1 MDPAREESGDPAA
14 SSTARESAVSGVIAA
29 LRPGLVLDGRFRLV
43 AAIGRGGFGEVF
55 RAEEL
60 LPNGAA
66 IREVALKVLSPE
78 SDLGAWADEAKLLA
92 SFSHPSLVTILAAGL
107 LSVERDGAKIP
118 VPFVAMELLSG
129 ETLGA
134 VLARRGRIPWRRV
147 LAWARDVAAALDLIH
162 ARGVVH
168 LDLKPSNLFLTR
180 EGGIKVLD
188 FGIARRAGTMGGELG
203 AMLAGDDAAMGT
215 AEFLAERQPRSSA
228 PPPLAPDQDRARE
241 RERGGSSSA
250 RVVGTPGFMAP
261 EVIEERPAT
270 PAADAYALAA
280 CIVHLATGSLPQ
292 DVPAAPAKTASPAER
307 RAWWAEV
314 RLATSAGRLRN
325 FDLDEAGLPRGIA
338 ALCRRLLALDPGAR
352 QVDPGGLRALL
363 DAAWERP
370 FGVHDPPY
378 LGLGA
383 FGPAAEG
390 MLFGRDEDTARLA
403 RELEAETAL
412 VLQGVSGSG
421 KSSLAMAGLVPQLAR
436 RDAARGIDWRCVV
449 VRPGAD
455 PDAALE
461 RALDEI
467 RGFAPVDL
475 DLDLDADAGS
485 IAASLADAAAVA
497 AFAAAHALGVALVFD
512 QLEELVTQADPARRR
527 RFITFLAE
535 AAALPREA
543 HVRVIGTL
551 REDFTTGLLA
561 IEPLGERLRD
571 ALRFVGAPTMAASRA
586 IVAEP
591 ARVAGVRIEGL
602 GEVAGD
608 VERELRAGEGRLPLV
623 ALALAAWWK
632 TKDGDTLR
640 AADWARLGGVRAI
653 FADLAD
659 GVFATLDEA
668 AQHEARAALLELST
682 DGRTRRSL
690 PRAELRARARSEAGF
705 DRATA
710 AFIDKGLLVEA
721 GGSIEVVHE
730 FLFTAWD
737 RLAGWLADAQASRR
751 IAAALSEGARTWQ
764 DLGRPVT
771 RLPGDSEAALAGI
784 VLAEGGLD
792 LEGAELVRAW
802 LAAQRGRLR
811 RDRLRGAALAI
822 AALSARLV
830 GLAGWGR
837 TVSNA
842 QERAEVSKHEAEL
855 AGAKARDNE
864 IRAELAQERAELAQR
879 EADKSGAERQR
890 AGDLARRQQEEFERL
905 LHNAESETKKAKI
918 RCSVIE
924 KKERIQAGGC
934 PPGDPLCASVE
945 PGGGPSTGLGKFEL
959 EKNK

>member
-1 MDPAREESGDPAA
+1 MGPARDPSGVNEGSSAAQGGAA
-14 SSTARESAVSGVIAA
+14 SSVIAA
-29 LRPGLVLDGRFRLV
+29 LRGGMVLDGRFRLV
-43 AAIGRGGFGEVF
+43 EAIGRGGFGEVF

-66 IREVALKVLSPE
+66 IREVALKILSPE
-78 SDLGAWADEAKLLA
+78 SDLGAWAEEAKLLA

-107 LSVERDGAKIP
+107 LTVEAEGARVP
-118 VPFVAMELLSG
+118 VPFVAMELLDG

-188 FGIARRAGTMGGELG
+188 FGIARRAGAISGELG
-203 AMLAGDDAAMGT
+203 ARLDDDDAAMGT
-215 AEFLAERQPRSSA
+215 AEFLAERKPSPSL
-228 PPPLAPDQDRARE
+228 PPPPSH
-241 RERGGSSSA
+241 GGSVSSGARA

-280 CIVHLATGSLPQ
+280 CIVHLATGVLPQ
-292 DVPAAPAKTASPAER
+292 DVPAAPAKTAPSTAR
-307 RAWWAEV
+307 QAWWAEV
-314 RLATSAGRLRN
+314 RLATSAGRLR
-325 FDLDEAGLPRGIA
+325 DLDEAGLPHGLA

-352 QVDPGGLRALL
+352 LVDPGGLRALL

-370 FGVHDPPY
+370 YGVPDPPY

-383 FGPAAEG
+383 FGPASEG

-403 RELEAETAL
+403 RELETETAL

-436 RDAARGIDWRCVV
+436 RDAARGLEWRCVV

-455 PDAALE
+455 PDAALA

-467 RGFAPVDL
+467 AGFAAPG
-475 DLDLDADAGS
+475 AEATG
-485 IAASLADAAAVA
+485 APEDAAAVA
-497 AFAAAHALGVALVFD
+497 AFCAEHSIGVAFVFD
-512 QLEELVTQADPARRR
+512 QLEELVTQADPARRA
-527 RFITFLAE
+527 RFIHFLAE

-543 HVRVIGTL
+543 NVRVVGTL
-551 REDFTTGLLA
+551 REDFTSGLLA

-653 FADLAD
+653 FAELAD

-668 AQHEARAALLELST
+668 AQHEARATLLELST

-690 PRAELRARARSEAGF
+690 PRAYLRERARSEAGF
-705 DRATA
+705 DRAAA
-710 AFIDKGLLVEA
+710 AFIEKGLLVEA
-721 GGSIEVVHE
+721 GGAIEVVHE

-751 IAAALSEGARTWQ
+751 IAAALREGARTWQ
-764 DLGRPVT
+764 DLGCPAT
-771 RLPGDSEAALAGI
+771 RLPGDSEAALASL

-792 LEGAELVRAW
+792 LEGAELVRTW
-802 LAAQRGRLR
+802 IAAQRARLR
-811 RDRLRGAALAI
+811 RDRLRGAGLALAALAALLIGI
-822 AALSARLV
+822 AA
-830 GLAGWGR
+830 WGK
-837 TVSNA
+837 TISDA
-842 QERAEVSKHEAEL
+842 QSRAEQSKRDAEV

-864 IRAELAQERAELAQR
+864 ISAVIAQERAEMAQER
-879 EADKSGAERQR
+879 ADKSAAERQR
-890 AGDLARRQQEEFERL
+890 VGDMARRQQEEFERL

-924 KKERIQAGGC
+924 KRDRIQAGGC
-934 PPGDPLCASVE
+934 PPGDPLCSFPE
-945 PGGGPSTGLGKFEL
+945 PSGGLPSGIGPLPNEAK
-959 EKNK
+959 K

>member
-1 MDPAREESGDPAA
+1 MALPRDQSGELVG
-14 SSTARESAVSGVIAA
+14 SSTTRSGAGSGVIAG

-78 SDLGAWADEAKLLA
+78 TDLGAWAEEAKLLA

-107 LSVERDGAKIP
+107 LAVEGDVRRVP

-134 VLARRGRIPWRRV
+134 VQAHRGRIPWRRV
-147 LAWARDVAAALDLIH
+147 LGWARDVAAALDLIH

-188 FGIARRAGTMGGELG
+188 FGIARRAGALGGDRG
-203 AMLAGDDAAMGT
+203 AMLEGDDAAMGT
-215 AEFLAERQPRSSA
+215 AEFLAERKPSPSRPPA
-228 PPPLAPDQDRARE
+228 PSLT
-241 RERGGSSSA
+241 GGSSERT

-280 CIVHLATGSLPQ
+280 CIVYLTTGRLPH
-292 DVPAAPAKTASPAER
+292 DVPPAPAKSAAPAVR
-307 RAWWAEV
+307 HAWWAEV
-314 RLATSAGRLRN
+314 RLATSAGRMR
-325 FDLDEAGLPRGIA
+325 DLDEPGLPHGVA

-352 QVDPGGLRALL
+352 QVEPGGLRALI

-370 FGVHDPPY
+370 FGVPDPPY

-383 FGPAAEG
+383 FGPASEG
-390 MLFGRDEDTARLA
+390 MLFGRDEDIARLA
-403 RELEAETAL
+403 RELETETTL

-436 RDAARGIDWRCVV
+436 RDAARGREWRCVV

-455 PDAALE
+455 PDAALG

-467 RGFAPVDL
+467 AGFAPRADEPPPAPL
-475 DLDLDADAGS
+475 D
-485 IAASLADAAAVA
+485 DAAAVA
-497 AFAAAHALGVALVFD
+497 AFAGEHGIGVAFVFD
-512 QLEELVTQADPARRR
+512 QLEELVTQADPERRA
-527 RFITFLAE
+527 RFIAFLA
-535 AAALPREA
+535 AASALPREGG
-543 HVRVIGTL
+543 VRVVGTL
-551 REDFTTGLLA
+551 REDFTSGLLA

-602 GEVAGD
+602 SEVAAD

-632 TKDGDTLR
+632 TKDGSTLR
-640 AADWARLGGVRAI
+640 AADWTRQGGVRAI

-659 GVFATLDEA
+659 GVFAGLDEP
-668 AQHEARAALLELST
+668 AQQEAHAALLELST

-690 PRAELRARARSEAGF
+690 PRAHLRARARSGAGF

-710 AFIDKGLLVEA
+710 AFIEKGLLVEA
-721 GGSIEVVHE
+721 GGAIEVVHE

-751 IAAALSEGARTWQ
+751 IAAALREGARTWQ

-771 RLPGDSEAALAGI
+771 RLPGDSEVALAGI

-802 LAAQRGRLR
+802 IAAQRGRRR
-811 RDRLRGAALAI
+811 RDRVRGAALVT
-822 AALSARLV
+822 AALSALLIGFAAWGKTV
-830 GLAGWGR
+830 AG
-837 TVSNA
+837 A
-842 QERAEVSKHEAEL
+842 QEHAERSKRDAEL

-864 IRAELAQERAELAQR
+864 IRAELAQTRAEIAQR
-879 EADKSGAERQR
+879 EADKSATERQR
-890 AGDLARRQQEEFERL
+890 AGDLARQQQEEFARL
-905 LHNAESETKKAKI
+905 LHNAESETKKARI

-934 PPGDPLCASVE
+934 PPGDPLCSSLE
-945 PGGGPSTGLGKFEL
+945 PGGLPSNLGSFGKDF
-959 EKNK
+959 KR

>member
-1 MDPAREESGDPAA
+1 
-14 SSTARESAVSGVIAA
+14 
-29 LRPGLVLDGRFRLV
+29 
-43 AAIGRGGFGEVF
+43 
-55 RAEEL
+55 
-60 LPNGAA
+60 
-66 IREVALKVLSPE
+66 
-78 SDLGAWADEAKLLA
+78 
-92 SFSHPSLVTILAAGL
+92 
-107 LSVERDGAKIP
+107 
-118 VPFVAMELLSG
+118 
-129 ETLGA
+129 
-134 VLARRGRIPWRRV
+134 
-147 LAWARDVAAALDLIH
+147 
-162 ARGVVH
+162 
-168 LDLKPSNLFLTR
+168 
-180 EGGIKVLD
+180 
-188 FGIARRAGTMGGELG
+188 
-203 AMLAGDDAAMGT
+203 MGT
-215 AEFLAERQPRSSA
+215 AEFLAERKPSPSVPPSA
-228 PPPLAPDQDRARE
+228 ARE
-241 RERGGSSSA
+241 GSSGPRA

-280 CIVHLATGSLPQ
+280 CIVHLATGLLPQ
-292 DVPAAPAKTASPAER
+292 GVPTAPAKTAAPTER
-307 RAWWAEV
+307 QAWWAEV
-314 RLATSAGRLRN
+314 RLATSAGRLR
-325 FDLDEAGLPRGIA
+325 DLDEAGLPRGIA

-370 FGVHDPPY
+370 YGVPDPPY

-383 FGPAAEG
+383 FGPASEG
-390 MLFGRDEDTARLA
+390 MLFGRDVDTARLA
-403 RELEAETAL
+403 RELETETAL

-436 RDAARGIDWRCVV
+436 RDAARGLEWRCVV

-455 PDAALE
+455 PDAALD

-467 RGFAPVDL
+467 AGFASKG
-475 DLDLDADAGS
+475 ADAA
-485 IAASLADAAAVA
+485 AASLGDAAAVA
-497 AFAAAHALGVALVFD
+497 AFCAEHSLGVAFVFD
-512 QLEELVTQADPARRR
+512 QLEELVTQADPGRRA
-527 RFITFLAE
+527 RFIAFLAE

-543 HVRVIGTL
+543 GVRVVGTL
-551 REDFTTGLLA
+551 REDFTSGLLA

-602 GEVAGD
+602 GEVASD

-668 AQHEARAALLELST
+668 AQHEARATLLELST

-690 PRAELRARARSEAGF
+690 PRAYLRERARSGAGF

-710 AFIDKGLLVEA
+710 AFIEKGLLVEA
-721 GGSIEVVHE
+721 GGAIEVVHE
-730 FLFTAWD
+730 FLFTAWA

-751 IAAALSEGARTWQ
+751 IAAALCEGARTWQ
-764 DLGRPVT
+764 DLGRPAT
-771 RLPGDSEAALAGI
+771 RLPGDSEAALASL
-784 VLAEGGLD
+784 VLAEGSLD

-802 LAAQRGRLR
+802 IAAQRARLR

-822 AALSARLV
+822 AALSALLV
-830 GLAGWGR
+830 GLAGWGK
-837 TVSNA
+837 TVSDA
-842 QERAEVSKHEAEL
+842 QSRAEISKHEAEI
-855 AGAKARDNE
+855 AGAKAHDNE
-864 IRAELAQERAELAQR
+864 IRAEIAQERAEIAQER
-879 EADKSGAERQR
+879 ADKSSAERQR
-890 AGDLARRQQEEFERL
+890 AGELARRQQEEFERL

-934 PPGDPLCASVE
+934 PPGDPLCSSLE
-945 PGGGPSTGLGKFEL
+945 PGGLPSGLGPFPT
-959 EKNK
+959 EKR

>member
-1 MDPAREESGDPAA
+1 MGPARDQQGEIEGAAPPSGAGA
-14 SSTARESAVSGVIAA
+14 GVIAA

-66 IREVALKVLSPE
+66 IREVALKILSPD
-78 SDLGAWADEAKLLA
+78 SDIGAWAEEAKLLA

-107 LSVERDGAKIP
+107 LAVEHDGASVP

-129 ETLGA
+129 DTLGA
-134 VLARRGRIPWRRV
+134 VLSRRGKIPWRRV

-162 ARGVVH
+162 GRGVVH

-180 EGGIKVLD
+180 DGAIKMLD
-188 FGIARRAGTMGGELG
+188 FGIARRAGALAGEAS
-203 AMLAGDDAAMGT
+203 AMLAGDDGAMGT
-215 AEFLAERQPRSSA
+215 AEFLAERTPRPSS
-228 PPPLAPDQDRARE
+228 PPPPSRGASSGAR
-241 RERGGSSSA
+241 A

-280 CIVHLATGSLPQ
+280 CIVHLATGLLPQ
-292 DVPAAPAKTASPAER
+292 DVPPAPGKTDAPTDR
-307 RAWWAEV
+307 QAWWAEV
-314 RLATSAGRLRN
+314 RLATSAGRLR
-325 FDLDEAGLPRGIA
+325 DLDAAGLPHGVA
-338 ALCRRLLALDPGAR
+338 VLCRRLLALDPGAR
-352 QVDPGGLRALL
+352 QVETGGLKSLI

-370 FGVHDPPY
+370 FGVPDPPY

-383 FGPAAEG
+383 FGPASEG

-403 RELEAETAL
+403 RELETETAL

-436 RDAARGIDWRCVV
+436 RDAARGLDWRCVV
-449 VRPGAD
+449 ARPGAD
-455 PDAALE
+455 PDAV
-461 RALDEI
+461 LDRVLAEI
-467 RGFAPVDL
+467 EAFAPL
-475 DLDLDADAGS
+475 RAEAS
-485 IAASLADAAAVA
+485 AAPLADAAAVA
-497 AFAAAHALGVALVFD
+497 AFCAEHEIGVAFVFD
-512 QLEELVTQADPARRR
+512 QLEELVTQADPRKRA
-527 RFITFLAE
+527 RFIAFLAE
-535 AAALPREA
+535 ASALPLDAR
-543 HVRVIGTL
+543 VRVVGTL

-561 IEPLGERLRD
+561 VEPLGERLRD

-591 ARVAGVRIEGL
+591 ARVAGVKIEGL
-602 GEVAGD
+602 SEVAAD

-632 TKDGDTLR
+632 TKDGSTLR

-659 GVFATLDEA
+659 GVFAGLDEP
-668 AQHEARAALLELST
+668 AQQEAHAALLELST

-690 PRAELRARARSEAGF
+690 PRAELRARARSEAAF
-705 DRATA
+705 DRAIA
-710 AFIDKGLLVEA
+710 AFIEKGLLVES
-721 GGSIEVVHE
+721 GGAIEVVHE

-751 IAAALSEGARTWQ
+751 IAAALREGARTWQ
-764 DLGRPVT
+764 DLGRPAT

-792 LEGAELVRAW
+792 LEGAELVREW
-802 LAAQRGRLR
+802 LAAQRSRHR
-811 RDRLRGAALAI
+811 RDRVRGVMVI
-822 AALSARLV
+822 AAAFSALLI
-830 GLAGWGR
+830 GLAGWGK
-837 TVSNA
+837 TVSDA
-842 QERAEVSKHEAEL
+842 QDHAERSKHEAEL

-864 IRAELAQERAELAQR
+864 IRAELAQERAEVAQR

-924 KKERIQAGGC
+924 KKEQIQAGGC
-934 PPGDPLCASVE
+934 PPGDPLCSSLQ
-945 PGGGPSTGLGKFEL
+945 PGLPSGLGSFGSFK
-959 EKNK
+959 K

>member
-1 MDPAREESGDPAA
+1 MGLPRDQSGELVG
-14 SSTARESAVSGVIAA
+14 SSTTQTGAGSSVIAG
-29 LRPGLVLDGRFRLV
+29 LRPGVVLDGRFRLI

-60 LPNGAA
+60 LPNGAV

-78 SDLGAWADEAKLLA
+78 TDLGAWAEEAKLLA

-107 LSVERDGAKIP
+107 LAVEREGEGKSVP

-147 LAWARDVAAALDLIH
+147 LGWARDVAAALDLIH

-188 FGIARRAGTMGGELG
+188 FGIARRAGALGGDLG
-203 AMLAGDDAAMGT
+203 AMLEGDDGVMGT
-215 AEFLAERQPRSSA
+215 AEFLAERKPRSSV
-228 PPPLAPDQDRARE
+228 PPPLSRT
-241 RERGGSSSA
+241 GSSSA

-261 EVIEERPAT
+261 EVIEERTAT

-280 CIVHLATGSLPQ
+280 CIVHLATGLLPH
-292 DVPAAPAKTASPAER
+292 DVPPAPAKTAAPTLR
-307 RAWWAEV
+307 HAWWAEV
-314 RLATSAGRLRN
+314 RLATSAGRMRE
-325 FDLDEAGLPRGIA
+325 LDELGLPHGVA

-352 QVDPGGLRALL
+352 QVEPGGLRALL

-370 FGVHDPPY
+370 FGVPDPPY

-383 FGPAAEG
+383 FGPASEG
-390 MLFGRDEDTARLA
+390 MLFGRDEDIARLA
-403 RELEAETAL
+403 RELETETTL

-436 RDAARGIDWRCVV
+436 RDAARGREWRCVV

-455 PDAALE
+455 PDAALD

-467 RGFAPVDL
+467 AGFAPRGD
-475 DLDLDADAGS
+475 DPAPRG
-485 IAASLADAAAVA
+485 DAAAVA
-497 AFAAAHALGVALVFD
+497 AFAGEHELGVAFVFD
-512 QLEELVTQADPARRR
+512 QLEELVTQADPARRA
-527 RFITFLAE
+527 RFIAFLAA
-535 AAALPREA
+535 AAALPLEA
-543 HVRVIGTL
+543 GVRVVGTL
-551 REDFTTGLLA
+551 REDFTSGLLA

-602 GEVAGD
+602 SEVAAD

-632 TKDGDTLR
+632 TREDGALR

-659 GVFATLDEA
+659 GVFAGLDEP
-668 AQHEARAALLELST
+668 AQQEAHAALLELST

-690 PRAELRARARSEAGF
+690 PRAHLRERARNEVAF
-705 DRATA
+705 DRAAA

-721 GGSIEVVHE
+721 GGAIEVVHE

-751 IAAALSEGARTWQ
+751 IAAALREGARAWQ
-764 DLGRPVT
+764 DLGRPPT
-771 RLPGDSEAALAGI
+771 RLPGDSEAALAGL

-792 LEGAELVRAW
+792 LEGAELVREW
-802 LAAQRGRLR
+802 LAAQRKRLR
-811 RDRLRGAALAI
+811 RDRVRGVALVV
-822 AALSARLV
+822 AALSALLI
-830 GLAGWGR
+830 GLAGWGK
-837 TVSNA
+837 TVSDA
-842 QERAEVSKHEAEL
+842 QERAERSKREAEL

-864 IRAELAQERAELAQR
+864 IRAELAQERAEIAQR
-879 EADKSGAERQR
+879 EADKSATERQR

-934 PPGDPLCASVE
+934 PPGDPLCSSLE
-945 PGGGPSTGLGKFEL
+945 PGGGTPPSL
-959 EKNK
+959 ESLSRNLKR

>member
-1 MDPAREESGDPAA
+1 MGPARDPSGVNVNEGGSAAQGGAA
-14 SSTARESAVSGVIAA
+14 SASSVIAA
-29 LRPGLVLDGRFRLV
+29 LRGGIVLDGRFRLV
-43 AAIGRGGFGEVF
+43 EAIGRGGFGEVF

-66 IREVALKVLSPE
+66 IREVALKILSPE
-78 SDLGAWADEAKLLA
+78 SDLGAWAEEAKLLA

-107 LSVERDGAKIP
+107 LTVETETEAEGARVP
-118 VPFVAMELLSG
+118 VPFVAMELLDG

-188 FGIARRAGTMGGELG
+188 FGIARRAGALSGELG
-203 AMLAGDDAAMGT
+203 ARLDDDDAAMGT
-215 AEFLAERQPRSSA
+215 AEFLAERKPSPSL
-228 PPPLAPDQDRARE
+228 PPPLPSQ
-241 RERGGSSSA
+241 GGSVSSGARA

-280 CIVHLATGSLPQ
+280 CIVHLATGVLPQ
-292 DVPAAPAKTASPAER
+292 DVPAAPAKTAPSTAR
-307 RAWWAEV
+307 QAWWAEV
-314 RLATSAGRLRN
+314 RLATSAGRLR
-325 FDLDEAGLPRGIA
+325 DLDEAGLPHGIA

-352 QVDPGGLRALL
+352 LVEPGSLRALL

-370 FGVHDPPY
+370 YGVPDPPY

-383 FGPAAEG
+383 FGPASEG

-403 RELEAETAL
+403 RELETETAL

-436 RDAARGIDWRCVV
+436 RDAARGLEWRCVV

-455 PDAALE
+455 PDAALA

-467 RGFAPVDL
+467 AGFASPGAEVPV
-475 DLDLDADAGS
+475 
-485 IAASLADAAAVA
+485 AAPEDAAAVA
-497 AFAAAHALGVALVFD
+497 AFCAAHSIGVAFVFD
-512 QLEELVTQADPARRR
+512 QLEELVTQADLTRRA
-527 RFITFLAE
+527 RFIDFLAE

-543 HVRVIGTL
+543 NVRVVGTL
-551 REDFTTGLLA
+551 REDFTSGLLA

-653 FADLAD
+653 FAELAD

-668 AQHEARAALLELST
+668 AQHEARATLLELST

-690 PRAELRARARSEAGF
+690 PRSYLRERARSEAGF

-710 AFIDKGLLVEA
+710 AFIEKGLLVEA
-721 GGSIEVVHE
+721 GGAIEVVHE

-751 IAAALSEGARTWQ
+751 IAAALREGARTWQ

-771 RLPGDSEAALAGI
+771 RLPGDSEAALASL

-792 LEGAELVRAW
+792 AEGAELVRAW
-802 LAAQRGRLR
+802 IAAQRARLR
-811 RDRLRGAALAI
+811 VDRLRGAGLALAVL
-822 AALSARLV
+822 AALLV
-830 GLAGWGR
+830 GLAAWGK
-837 TVSNA
+837 TVSDA
-842 QERAEVSKHEAEL
+842 QERAELSKHEAEV

-864 IRAELAQERAELAQR
+864 ISAVIAQERAEMAQER
-879 EADKSGAERQR
+879 ADKSSAERQR
-890 AGDLARRQQEEFERL
+890 VGDMARRQQEEFERL

-924 KKERIQAGGC
+924 KRDRIQAGGC
-934 PPGDPLCASVE
+934 PPGDPLCSSTD
-945 PGGGPSTGLGKFEL
+945 PGGALPAGLGPLPNETRK
-959 EKNK
+959 

>member
-1 MDPAREESGDPAA
+1 MGPARDPGEAAEGLDAPISAA
-14 SSTARESAVSGVIAA
+14 SSLLAA

-66 IREVALKVLSPE
+66 IREVALKILSPE
-78 SDLGAWADEAKLLA
+78 SDLGAWAEEAKLLA
-92 SFSHPSLVTILAAGL
+92 SFAHPSLVTILAAGL
-107 LSVERDGAKIP
+107 LAVEHEGVSVP

-162 ARGVVH
+162 ARSVVH

-180 EGGIKVLD
+180 DGGIKMLD
-188 FGIARRAGTMGGELG
+188 FGIARRAGALGGEHG
-203 AMLAGDDAAMGT
+203 VMLPGDDGVMGT
-215 AEFLAERQPRSSA
+215 AEFLAERPPRASV
-228 PPPLAPDQDRARE
+228 PPPPS
-241 RERGGSSSA
+241 RGGSSGARA

-280 CIVHLATGSLPQ
+280 CIVHLATGLLPQ
-292 DVPAAPAKTASPAER
+292 DVPAAPAKAAANTDR
-307 RAWWAEV
+307 QAWWAEV
-314 RLATSAGRLRN
+314 RLATSAGRLR
-325 FDLDEAGLPRGIA
+325 DLDEAGLPHGVA
-338 ALCRRLLALDPGAR
+338 TLCRRLLALDPGAR
-352 QVDPGGLRALL
+352 QVETGGLKALI

-370 FGVHDPPY
+370 FGVPDPPY

-383 FGPAAEG
+383 FGPASEG

-403 RELEAETAL
+403 RELETETAL

-436 RDAARGIDWRCVV
+436 RDAARGPDWRCVV
-449 VRPGAD
+449 ARPGAD
-455 PDAALE
+455 PDAVIDRVLAE
-461 RALDEI
+461 
-467 RGFAPVDL
+467 
-475 DLDLDADAGS
+475 
-485 IAASLADAAAVA
+485 IAALIPRDSEAIVAPLDDAAAVA
-497 AFAAAHALGVALVFD
+497 AFCAEHELGVALVFD
-512 QLEELVTQADPARRR
+512 QLEELVTQADPKKRG
-527 RFITFLAE
+527 RFIRFLAE
-535 AAALPREA
+535 ASALPREA
-543 HVRVIGTL
+543 PIRVVGTL

-591 ARVAGVRIEGL
+591 ARVAGVKIEGL
-602 GEVAGD
+602 SEVASD

-632 TKDGDTLR
+632 TRDDRTLR

-659 GVFATLDEA
+659 GVFADLDEA
-668 AQHEARAALLELST
+668 AQHEAHAALLELST

-690 PRAELRARARSEAGF
+690 PRDELRASARSGVAF
-705 DRATA
+705 DRAIA
-710 AFIDKGLLVEA
+710 AFIDKGLLVEN
-721 GGSIEVVHE
+721 GGAIEVVHE

-751 IAAALSEGARTWQ
+751 IAAALREGARTWL
-764 DLGRPVT
+764 DLGRPAT

-792 LEGAELVRAW
+792 AEGAQLVREW
-802 LAAQRGRLR
+802 LAAQRSRLR
-811 RDRLRGAALAI
+811 RDRLRGAAVIA
-822 AALSARLV
+822 AALSGLLI
-830 GLAGWGR
+830 GLAGWGK
-837 TVSNA
+837 TVSDA
-842 QERAEVSKHEAEL
+842 QSRAERSKHDAEV
-855 AGAKARDNE
+855 AGAMARDNE
-864 IRAELAQERAELAQR
+864 IRAELAQGRAEVAQR
-879 EADKSGAERQR
+879 EADKSSAERQR

-905 LHNAESETKKAKI
+905 LHNAESETKKAKV

-924 KKERIQAGGC
+924 KKEQIQAGGC
-934 PPGDPLCASVE
+934 PPGDPLCASLQM
-945 PGGGPSTGLGKFEL
+945 PSMPMPSSLGSFGGTK
-959 EKNK
+959 K

>member
-1 MDPAREESGDPAA
+1 MGPAREQSSESEIEGSSAQAGPAG
-14 SSTARESAVSGVIAA
+14 GVIAA

-66 IREVALKVLSPE
+66 IREVALKILSPD
-78 SDLGAWADEAKLLA
+78 SDIGAWAEEAKLLA

-107 LSVERDGAKIP
+107 LAVEHDGASVP
-118 VPFVAMELLSG
+118 VPFVAMELLDG

-134 VLARRGRIPWRRV
+134 VLARRGKIPWRRV
-147 LAWARDVAAALDLIH
+147 LAWARDVASALDLIH
-162 ARGVVH
+162 TRGVVH
-168 LDLKPSNLFLTR
+168 LDLKPSNLFLAR
-180 EGGIKVLD
+180 GGGIKMLD
-188 FGIARRAGTMGGELG
+188 FGIARRAGALGGEHG
-203 AMLAGDDAAMGT
+203 AMLASDDGVMGT
-215 AEFLAERQPRSSA
+215 AEFLAERPPRASA
-228 PPPLAPDQDRARE
+228 PPPPS
-241 RERGGSSSA
+241 RGGSSGARA

-280 CIVHLATGSLPQ
+280 CIVHLATGLLPQ
-292 DVPAAPAKTASPAER
+292 DVPEAPAKAAANTDR
-307 RAWWAEV
+307 QAWWAEV
-314 RLATSAGRLRN
+314 RLATSAGRLR
-325 FDLDEAGLPRGIA
+325 DLDQAGLPHGVA
-338 ALCRRLLALDPGAR
+338 VLCRRLLALDPGAR
-352 QVDPGGLRALL
+352 QVETGGLRVLIE
-363 DAAWERP
+363 AAWERP
-370 FGVHDPPY
+370 YGVPDPPY

-383 FGPAAEG
+383 FGPASEG

-403 RELEAETAL
+403 RELETETAL

-436 RDAARGIDWRCVV
+436 RDAAHGPDWRCVV
-449 VRPGAD
+449 ARPGAD
-455 PDAALE
+455 PDAALG

-467 RGFAPVDL
+467 ARFASSDPHEIVL
-475 DLDLDADAGS
+475 P
-485 IAASLADAAAVA
+485 LADAAAVA
-497 AFAAAHALGVALVFD
+497 AFCVEHEIGVAFVFD
-512 QLEELVTQADPARRR
+512 QLEELVTQADPTKRSG
-527 RFITFLAE
+527 FIRFLAE

-543 HVRVIGTL
+543 PVRVIGTL

-586 IVAEP
+586 IVSEP
-591 ARVAGVRIEGL
+591 ARVAGVKIEGL
-602 GEVAGD
+602 SEVASD

-632 TKDGDTLR
+632 TKDDRTLR

-659 GVFATLDEA
+659 GVFADLDEP
-668 AQHEARAALLELST
+668 AQHEAHTTLLELST

-690 PRAELRARARSEAGF
+690 PREELRAKARSAEGF

-710 AFIDKGLLVEA
+710 AFIEKGLLVES
-721 GGSIEVVHE
+721 GGAIEVVHE
-730 FLFTAWD
+730 FLFTGWD

-751 IAAALSEGARTWQ
+751 IAAALREGARTWQ
-764 DLGRPVT
+764 DLGRPAT

-792 LEGAELVRAW
+792 LEGAELVREW
-802 LAAQRGRLR
+802 LAAQRSRLR
-811 RDRLRGAALAI
+811 RDRVRGAALAA
-822 AALSARLV
+822 AALSALLI
-830 GLAGWGR
+830 GLAGWGK
-837 TVSNA
+837 TVSDA
-842 QERAEVSKHEAEL
+842 QAHAERSKHEAEI
-855 AGAKARDNE
+855 AGAAARDNE
-864 IRAELAQERAELAQR
+864 IRAELAQGRAEAAQR
-879 EADKSGAERQR
+879 EADKSSAERQR

-924 KKERIQAGGC
+924 KKEQIQAGGC
-934 PPGDPLCASVE
+934 PPGDPLCSSLQ
-945 PGGGPSTGLGKFEL
+945 PGLPPGLGSFGSFRK
-959 EKNK
+959 

>member
-1 MDPAREESGDPAA
+1 MGPARDPSGDQIG
-14 SSTARESAVSGVIAA
+14 SSVVRSGATSGVHAA
-29 LRPGLVLDGRFRLV
+29 LRGGIVLDGRFRLV
-43 AAIGRGGFGEVF
+43 EAIGRGGFGEVF

-78 SDLGAWADEAKLLA
+78 SDLGAWAEEAKLLA

-107 LSVERDGAKIP
+107 LAVECEGARVP
-118 VPFVAMELLSG
+118 VPFVAMELLDG

-188 FGIARRAGTMGGELG
+188 FGIARRAGAMSGELG

-215 AEFLAERQPRSSA
+215 AEFLAERKPSPSV
-228 PPPLAPDQDRARE
+228 PPPAS
-241 RERGGSSSA
+241 RGGSSGARA

-280 CIVHLATGSLPQ
+280 CIVHLATGLLPQ
-292 DVPAAPAKTASPAER
+292 DVPAAPAKTAAPTER
-307 RAWWAEV
+307 QAWWAEV
-314 RLATSAGRLRN
+314 RLATSAGRLR
-325 FDLDEAGLPRGIA
+325 DLDEAGLPHGVA
-338 ALCRRLLALDPGAR
+338 TLCRRLLALDPGAR
-352 QVDPGGLRALL
+352 QVDSGGLRALL

-370 FGVHDPPY
+370 FGVPDPPY

-383 FGPAAEG
+383 FGPASEG
-390 MLFGRDEDTARLA
+390 MLFGRDEDTARLV
-403 RELEAETAL
+403 RELETETTL

-436 RDAARGIDWRCVV
+436 RDAARGLEWRCVV

-455 PDAALE
+455 PDAALG

-467 RGFAPVDL
+467 AGFASPG
-475 DLDLDADAGS
+475 AETT
-485 IAASLADAAAVA
+485 AAPPADAAAVA
-497 AFAAAHALGVALVFD
+497 AFCAEHAIGVAFVFD
-512 QLEELVTQADPARRR
+512 QLEELVTQADPGRRS
-527 RFITFLAE
+527 RFIAFLAE

-543 HVRVIGTL
+543 GVRVVGTL
-551 REDFTTGLLA
+551 REDFTSGLLA

-602 GEVAGD
+602 GEVASD

-659 GVFATLDEA
+659 GVFAALDEA
-668 AQHEARAALLELST
+668 AQHEARATLLELST

-690 PRAELRARARSEAGF
+690 PRSYLRERARSGAGF

-721 GGSIEVVHE
+721 GGAIEVVHE

-751 IAAALSEGARTWQ
+751 IAAALCEGARTWQ

-771 RLPGDSEAALAGI
+771 RLPGDSEAALASL

-802 LAAQRGRLR
+802 LAAQRARLR
-811 RDRLRGAALAI
+811 RDRVRGIALAI
-822 AALSARLV
+822 AALSALLI
-830 GLAGWGR
+830 GLAGWGK
-837 TVSNA
+837 TVSDA
-842 QERAEVSKHEAEL
+842 QSRAELSKREAEL

-864 IRAELAQERAELAQR
+864 IRAALAQERAEVAQER
-879 EADKSGAERQR
+879 ADKSSAERQR

-934 PPGDPLCASVE
+934 PPGDPLCSSLE
-945 PGGGPSTGLGKFEL
+945 PGGGLSPGLGAFPT
-959 EKNK
+959 EKNKK